1 MTGKTLAEKILTE
14 KSGRDARAGDIIVAK
29 VDLAF
34 VQDTTGPL
42 TVREFKNAGFEK
54 LANPTR
60 TYLFLDHAAP
70 SPNRQLSND
79 QVLLRQ
85 FAQETS
91 AQISD
96 VGNGVCHQIVAE
108 RIARPGD
115 VIVGADSHTV
125 SAGALGAFATGMGS
139 TDVAV
144 AMALGKTWFKVPET
158 IKVILRGEM
167 PRGVFAKDF
176 ILYLI
181 GLIGAEGATYKALE
195 FGGEVVKSM
204 SISER
209 LTIANMAIEA
219 GAKIGIFPSDEK
231 TRDYL
236 IEQGRESDF
245 REISPDSD
253 AAYEKVLMINAS
265 GLVPMV
271 AKPHRVDNVAR
282 IDEVKGIKV
291 DEVFLGTCTNG
302 RIEDLEVAARI
313 LKGKRCHPHTRLI
326 IAPASRQVLAQA
338 IRLGYVETF
347 LEAGALILPP
357 GCGACLG
364 LHQGVL
370 GDGEI
375 CLSTA
380 NRNFKGRM
388 GNPEAFIYLASPAT
402 AALSAI
408 KGEISD
414 PREVL

>member
-1 MTGKTLAEKILTE
+1 M
-14 KSGRDARAGDIIVAK
+14 V
-29 VDLAF
+29 
-34 VQDTTGPL
+34 
-42 TVREFKNAGFEK
+42 
-54 LANPTR
+54 
-60 TYLFLDHAAP
+60 
-70 SPNRQLSND
+70 
-79 QVLLRQ
+79 
-85 FAQETS
+85 
-91 AQISD
+91 
-96 VGNGVCHQIVAE
+96 
-108 RIARPGD
+108 
-115 VIVGADSHTV
+115 
-125 SAGALGAFATGMGS
+125 
-139 TDVAV
+139 
-144 AMALGKTWFKVPET
+144 
-158 IKVILRGEM
+158 
-167 PRGVFAKDF
+167 
-176 ILYLI
+176 
-181 GLIGAEGATYKALE
+181 
-195 FGGEVVKSM
+195 
-204 SISER
+204 
-209 LTIANMAIEA
+209 
-219 GAKIGIFPSDEK
+219 
-231 TRDYL
+231 
-236 IEQGRESDF
+236 
-245 REISPDSD
+245 
-253 AAYEKVLMINAS
+253 NAS

-326 IAPASRQVLAQA
+326 IAPASRQVLGQA

>member
-1 MTGKTLAEKILTE
+1 
-14 KSGRDARAGDIIVAK
+14 
-29 VDLAF
+29 
-34 VQDTTGPL
+34 
-42 TVREFKNAGFEK
+42 
-54 LANPTR
+54 
-60 TYLFLDHAAP
+60 
-70 SPNRQLSND
+70 
-79 QVLLRQ
+79 
-85 FAQETS
+85 
-91 AQISD
+91 
-96 VGNGVCHQIVAE
+96 
-108 RIARPGD
+108 
-115 VIVGADSHTV
+115 
-125 SAGALGAFATGMGS
+125 MGS

-245 REISPDSD
+245 REISPDAD

-282 IDEVKGIKV
+282 IDEAKGIKV

-302 RIEDLEVAARI
+302 RIEDLGVAARI

-402 AALSAI
+402 VALSAI

>member
-245 REISPDSD
+245 REISPDAD

-282 IDEVKGIKV
+282 IDEAKGIKV

-408 KGEISD
+408 RGEISD

>member
-245 REISPDSD
+245 REISPDAD

-402 AALSAI
+402 VALSAI